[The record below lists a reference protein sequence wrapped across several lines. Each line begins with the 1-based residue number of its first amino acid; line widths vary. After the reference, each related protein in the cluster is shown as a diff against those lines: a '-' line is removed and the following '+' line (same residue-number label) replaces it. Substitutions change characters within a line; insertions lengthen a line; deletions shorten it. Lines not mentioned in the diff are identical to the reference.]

1 MKKTNLK
8 INILA
13 IFLIVL
19 LGILITPKVFQNDT
33 YYTITI
39 GEHIVE
45 NGIDMKDPF
54 SWHKDLKYT
63 YPHWAYDLI
72 TYLIYSAFGFQGIYF
87 TTIFLTIILG
97 LTMYFCN
104 ANLNKNRFLSL
115 IFTILA
121 LYFLRDFI
129 AARAQLFTFILFI
142 LEVYL
147 IEKYLE
153 TSKKRYGVGLIII
166 PIILANMHLAVF
178 PFYFILYLPYIGEWL
193 VYYILR
199 LNLITNTYKIQK
211 LYNKAE
217 NTDDTQKLNLIKKK
231 IDVIEGQNSKEENF
245 LSKPS
250 YKIEITKNK
259 NTKGLIIIMLI
270 CLFTG
275 LLTPLGTTPYTYLI
289 KTMQGN
295 TTECISE
302 HLPLTLVNNVN
313 FMVILMVFL
322 ILIAFIK
329 TKIRLSDLFMLGGL
343 ILLTFYS
350 RRQESMVIIICM
362 FIAVR
367 LICNVI
373 KKEILNKLDQGCT
386 DIVMIIIWIC
396 IVGIIGVPFIKN
408 TINQEYVDENNYPV
422 KASEYILNNLDIDNI
437 KLYNEYNYGSYLLF
451 KGIPVFID
459 SRADLYAP
467 EFNENTNVF
476 SDSINLNNIN
486 CNIIEIEDKF
496 SEYGIT
502 HLILYKNNSKSKL
515 AKYVEYNPE
524 RYNLIYPTG
533 ELEDNNFYIFERL
546 Y

>member
-19 LGILITPKVFQNDT
+19 MGILITPKAFQNDT
-33 YYTITI
+33 YYTIAI

-54 SWHKDLKYT
+54 SWHKNLKYT
-63 YPHWAYDLI
+63 YPHWAYDLG
-72 TYLIYSAFGFQGIYF
+72 TYLIYSVFGFQGIYF
-87 TTIFLTIILG
+87 ATIFLTIILG

-115 IFTILA
+115 GFTILA

-142 LEVYL
+142 LEVFF

-153 TSKKRYGVGLIII
+153 TRKKRYGTALIII
-166 PIILANMHLAVF
+166 PIILANAHLAVF
-178 PFYFILYLPYIGEWL
+178 PFYFVLYLPYIGEWL
-193 VYYILR
+193 VYYLLR
-199 LNLITNTYKIQK
+199 VKLIINTYKIQK
-211 LYNKAE
+211 LYRKAE
-217 NTDDTQKLNLIKKK
+217 NTEDTLKLNLIKKK
-231 IDVIEGQNSKEENF
+231 LDQIEEKNSKEENF
-245 LSKPS
+245 LSKPA
-250 YKIEITKNK
+250 YKIEIRRN
-259 NTKGLIIIMLI
+259 NNIKGLIIIMI
-270 CLFTG
+270 ISLFTG

-295 TTECISE
+295 TTNCISE

-313 FMVILMVFL
+313 FMVVLLVFL
-322 ILIAFIK
+322 ILLTFIK

-343 ILLTFYS
+343 TLLTFYS
-350 RRQESMVIIICM
+350 RRQESMVLVICM

-367 LICNVI
+367 LIYNVMN
-373 KKEILNKLDQGCT
+373 KEILNKIEKKCT
-386 DIVMIIIWIC
+386 DVTMVIIWIC
-396 IVGIIGVPFIKN
+396 IIGIIGIPFIKS
-408 TINQEYVDENNYPV
+408 TIKQEYIDKNNYPV
-422 KASEYILNNLDIDNI
+422 QASEYILNNLDIDSI

-459 SRADLYAP
+459 SRADLYTP
-467 EFNENTNVF
+467 EFNENVDAF
-476 SDSINLNNIN
+476 SDFINFNNIN
-486 CNIIEIEDKF
+486 CNIVEIEDKF

-502 HLILYKNNSKSKL
+502 HLILYKNDSKSKL